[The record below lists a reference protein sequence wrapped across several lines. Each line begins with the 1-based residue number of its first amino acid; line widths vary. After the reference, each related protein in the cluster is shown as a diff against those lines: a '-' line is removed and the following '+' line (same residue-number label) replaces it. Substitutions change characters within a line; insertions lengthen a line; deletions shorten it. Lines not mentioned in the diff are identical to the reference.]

1 MSSSSSVAA
10 PAVVD
15 KHADLLKMVNK
26 CTHYKCTS
34 RRKGTCHVNKEDF
47 SHFFAFRPRRRHTNT
62 VVRTFC
68 MHCYMNLF
76 DGSANTVDCR
86 LGVLCGCGARFCGI
100 KCLVAASQAHKVVC
114 ENIQL
119 ALQVLAK
126 SQFRATATTNR
137 SAVKWHG
144 PVQIELLRA
153 DMLVAASDIVTAL
166 LRAAESVRKA
176 EALELA
182 QKFAQRA
189 LSLSAKGSLD
199 EAMAL
204 NSLGNVANASSK
216 YDAAVAHYEA
226 ALKIR
231 KSLQGDNHAD
241 VARVYG
247 NLSGVFDNLGRLDEA
262 LAMCSSALEIFKKSS
277 GDNQKS
283 IAMCHSSMGITLDR
297 QSKHEEAMEHFST
310 GLAILMKTEGETA
323 LAAIFLAN
331 MGAVLKGQNK
341 LDEAMEKLTSAL
353 RISEKAKIDTG
364 VATCLHNI
372 ASVLEKQ
379 SKLDAALEHARKSL
393 AIRRSKL
400 SIEHAECGESHW
412 LIGAILK
419 RSGKFAEALDEYDN
433 TLRIRKNV
441 FGEMTLQ
448 VAEVYEFKAF
458 CFFKLEKW
466 REAVTFIEATIHIRT
481 VLLGAEDARLVELKA
496 ILAEAEEQ
504 LKAERSSAAASE
516 RK

>member
-137 SAVKWHG
+137 SAVMWHG
-144 PVQIELLRA
+144 PVQIELLRV
-153 DMLVAASDIVTAL
+153 DMLVAASDIVNVFVD
-166 LRAAESVRKA
+166 AAESVRQA
-176 EALELA
+176 EAFELA

-189 LSLSAKGSLD
+189 LSLAAKGSLD
-199 EAMAL
+199 EALAL
-204 NSLGNVANASSK
+204 NSLGMLANDLSK
-216 YDAAVAHYEA
+216 YDTAVAHYEA

-231 KSLQGDNHAD
+231 KTLLGDDHGE
-241 VARVYG
+241 VACVYA
-247 NLSGVFDNLGRLDEA
+247 NLSGAFQELGRLDEA
-262 LAMCSSALEIFKKSS
+262 LTMISSALEILNKAP
-277 GDNQKS
+277 GDHQEN
-283 IAMCHSSMGITLDR
+283 IANCHNKMGNSLMK
-297 QSKHEEAMEHFST
+297 QGKHEEAMEHHST
-310 GLAILMKTEGETA
+310 GLAITLKTEGETA
-323 LAAIFLAN
+323 LAASFLHN
-331 MGAVLKGQNK
+331 IGSVLGNQNK
-341 LDEAMEKLTSAL
+341 LDEAMEKYVSAL
-353 RISEKAKIDTG
+353 RIYENAKLDTR
-364 VATCLHNI
+364 VATCHYNI
-372 ASVLEKQ
+372 GGVLMKQ
-379 SKLDAALEHARKSL
+379 GKLDEALEYARKSL

-400 SIEHAECGESHW
+400 SHEHDDCGESHN
-412 LIGAILK
+412 LIGDILY
-419 RSGKFAEALDEYDN
+419 RRGKFAEALDEFEN
-433 TLRIRKNV
+433 ALRIRKNV
-441 FGEMTLQ
+441 YGEMTLQ
-448 VAEVYEFKAF
+448 VADVYEFKAM

-466 REAVTFIEATIHIRT
+466 REGMTFCEATIHIRT
-481 VLLGAEDARLVELKA
+481 VLLGAEDARLVNLKA
-496 ILAEAEEQ
+496 ILAKAEEH
-504 LKAERSSAAASE
+504 LVAERPSAE
-516 RK
+516 